1 MSRFSLVIHEIGAH
15 PLLDIDEMHV
25 MHLQNYK
32 CICSNNIKT
41 LLIKNS
47 ISPFAIM
54 RNSIDVNKW
63 GRIDVVAYSVSIFTS
78 EEKV

>member
-1 MSRFSLVIHEIGAH
+1 MSRFSLVINEIGAH

-41 LLIKNS
+41 LLVKNNIPS
-47 ISPFAIM
+47 FAIGTYLPV
-54 RNSIDVNKW
+54 DVNK
-63 GRIDVVAYSVSIFTS
+63 
-78 EEKV
+78 

>member
-32 CICSNNIKT
+32 SICSNNIKT
-41 LLIKNS
+41 LLVKNS
-47 ISPFAIM
+47 IPSLVIDTYRP
-54 RNSIDVNKW
+54 IDVNDYD
-63 GRIDVVAYSVSIFTS
+63 RIDDDDDRVYVQ
-78 EEKV
+78 EL